1 MLVSVVGFALM
12 NLTIKFLD
20 RLPATELVL
29 FRCVISLA
37 LCLYALRRRKI
48 SVFGNNKK
56 WLIIRG
62 LCGVTG
68 LALFFFTLQELP
80 IGSAVTLQYL
90 SPIFTA
96 IFGIFILGE
105 RVRIPQWFFFLI
117 SFSGIAVVKGFDTN
131 ITPPLFFAGIGS
143 ALFSGLA
150 YASVRK
156 LKDTDHPLVVV
167 LYFPLIATPI
177 MLVASIFNWVQPQG
191 WEWTLLLLVGIF
203 TQIAQVNMTKALQS
217 AEANEITGMKYL
229 GIVFA
234 LSFDFL
240 IFDVRYSIFALAG
253 IILVLLGVVA
263 NLVYKARL
271 RKRKSLLFSKT

>member
-1 MLVSVVGFALM
+1 MLISVVGFALM

-29 FRCVISLA
+29 FRCFISLC
-37 LCLYALRRRKI
+37 LCLYALRRKNI
-48 SVFGNNKK
+48 QVLGNNKK

-68 LALFFFTLQELP
+68 LALFFYTLQQLP

-96 IFGIFILGE
+96 ILGIFILGE
-105 RVRIPQWFFFLI
+105 HVRLPQWFFFLI
-117 SFSGIAVVKGFDTN
+117 SFAGIAIVKGFDTN
-131 ITPPLFFAGIGS
+131 ITPTLFLAGLGS

-177 MLVASIFNWVQPQG
+177 MLVASLFNWVQPRG
-191 WEWTLLLLVGIF
+191 WEWALLLLVGIF
-203 TQIAQVNMTKALQS
+203 TQSAQINMTKALQS

-234 LSFDFL
+234 LAFDFF
-240 IFDVRYSIFALAG
+240 IFDVAYSVYALFG
-253 IILVLLGVVA
+253 IGLVLFGVIC
-263 NLVYKARL
+263 NLLFKAHL
-271 RKRKSLLFSKT
+271 RKKSTA